1 MKKFFALSLIILLFG
16 SLFGQFSDSFNYQA
30 IIRGSNGQVLPNKQ
44 LYLRVGILQGS
55 MSGNE
60 LHSEVFATT
69 SSEMGLVNVE
79 IGSVNKQSF
88 QSINWSNAP
97 YYLKID
103 IDLNDGRGFLTMGTS
118 KLLSVPF
125 ALFAKNA
132 QNVVENDPVF
142 SNHSAKSITSSNINA
157 WNSAYSWGNHSN
169 EGYLKSFSESDPI
182 FSAHPAKTIT
192 SQNLSSWTEAFTWGN
207 HANAGYLKSFI
218 ESDPVFAAHPS
229 KSISGPN
236 IANWNLAYSWG
247 NHQGLYRPVSYV
259 PSWTEITNKPTFST
273 VATSGSYTDLT
284 NKPVGANVGDM
295 QYWNGTQ
302 WVSIPVGQPGQY
314 LQLNA
319 SGIPAWGG
327 AAYASISTTSVS
339 SITQTTAVSGGNVTN
354 DGGSTITAKGVCWS
368 TSANPTIA
376 NSKTTDG
383 SGTGSFTSNIT
394 GLNAGAT
401 YYVRAYATNSIGTV
415 YGNSVSFTTQVQLAT
430 VTTGSTSSI
439 TTNSATIGGNVTSS
453 GSSSVTERGICWSTT
468 ANPTVSNSK
477 VSSGSGTGSF
487 SCNLTGLA
495 ANTTYHV
502 RAYATNSGGTAY
514 GADVTFTTQAITVA
528 DNSHLLL
535 GNPSNATTDIAN
547 ENNYLMEKAQFVLS
561 YNNSKLIPN
570 WTSWHLYS
578 GDIGSTARQD
588 NFRADTDLPSSW
600 YRVGSSDF
608 QYATYGF
615 DRGHM
620 CPSADRTLTVADNSA
635 TFLMTNMIPQ
645 APNNNQQTWQNLET
659 YSRALVD
666 AGNELYIISG
676 PHGQGGSSAKGTF
689 NSISVNSGANSITVP
704 NKTWKIIVVLPNGDN
719 DLSRITT
726 STRVIAVV
734 MPNDQ
739 TCNSKPWYDYR
750 VSVDS
755 LETLT
760 GYDFLSNISTTIQN
774 FIEANVDSVTI

>member
-1 MKKFFALSLIILLFG
+1 MKKIFTLSLIILLFS

-69 SSEMGLVNVE
+69 SNEMGLVNVE

-88 QSINWSNAP
+88 QSISWNNAP

-103 IDLNDGRGFLTMGTS
+103 IDFNDGNGFLTMGTS

-125 ALFAKNA
+125 ALYAKNA

-142 SNHSAKSITSSNINA
+142 SNHSAKNITSTNINA
-157 WNSAYSWGNHSN
+157 WNSAYSWGDHSDA
-169 EGYLKSFSESDPI
+169 GYLKNFSESDP
-182 FSAHPAKTIT
+182 FFNAHPVKNIT
-192 SQNLSSWTEAFTWGN
+192 DQNISAWTEAFSWGN
-207 HANAGYLKSFI
+207 HANAGYLKNFS
-218 ESDPVFAAHPS
+218 ESDPVFATHPS
-229 KSISGPN
+229 KSITGPN
-236 IANWNLAYSWG
+236 IANWNAAYSWG
-247 NHQGLYRPVSYV
+247 NHQGLYRLASYV
-259 PSWTEITNKPTFST
+259 PSWTEITEKPNFSA
-273 VATSGSYTDLT
+273 VATSGNYDDLT
-284 NKPVGANVGDM
+284 NKPTGNNVGDM
-295 QYWNGTQ
+295 LYWNGNA

-319 SGIPAWGG
+319 SGLPAWSG
-327 AAYASISTTSVS
+327 AAYASLSTSSVT
-339 SITQTTAVSGGNVTN
+339 SITSSTAVCGGSITS
-354 DGGSTITAKGVCWS
+354 DGGASITARGVCWS
-368 TSANPTIA
+368 TSINPTIN
-376 NSKTTDG
+376 NSKTND
-383 SGTGSFTSNIT
+383 GTGVGTFASNLT
-394 GLNAGAT
+394 GLVAGTT
-401 YYVRAYATNSIGTV
+401 YHVRAYATNSFGTF
-415 YGNSVSFTTQVQLAT
+415 YGIDLSFTTQFQT
-430 VTTGSTSSI
+430 PSVTTGSAADISTTS
-439 TTNSATIGGNVTSS
+439 AACAGNVTSA
-453 GSSSVTERGICWSTT
+453 GSSSVTERGICWGTSP
-468 ANPTVSNSK
+468 NPTISNSK
-477 VSSGSGTGSF
+477 ISSGSGTGSYI
-487 SCNLTGLA
+487 CNLTGLA
-495 ANTTYHV
+495 SNTTYYY
-502 RAYATNSGGTAY
+502 RAYASNSGGTAY
-514 GADVTFTTQAITVA
+514 GASASFTTTTVTVA
-528 DNSHLLL
+528 DNSHILL
-535 GNPSNATTDIAN
+535 GNPSNATSDIAN
-547 ENNYLMEKAQFVLS
+547 ENNYLLEKDQFSIS
-561 YNNSKLIPN
+561 YNNSKLTPN
-570 WTSWHLYS
+570 WVCWHLYS

-588 NFRADTDLPSSW
+588 NFRTDTDLPSGW

-620 CPSADRTLTVADNSA
+620 CPSADRTLSVADNSA

-659 YSRALVD
+659 YSRTLVD
-666 AGNELYIISG
+666 SGNELYIISG
-676 PHGQGGSSAKGTF
+676 PYGQGGSSAKGTF

-704 NKTWKIIVVLPNGDN
+704 SKTWKIIVVLPNGNN

-739 TCNSKPWYDYR
+739 TCNTKPWYDYR

-760 GYDFLSNISTTIQN
+760 GYDFLSNVSTTIQN
-774 FIEANVDSVTI
+774 VIEANADNVTI